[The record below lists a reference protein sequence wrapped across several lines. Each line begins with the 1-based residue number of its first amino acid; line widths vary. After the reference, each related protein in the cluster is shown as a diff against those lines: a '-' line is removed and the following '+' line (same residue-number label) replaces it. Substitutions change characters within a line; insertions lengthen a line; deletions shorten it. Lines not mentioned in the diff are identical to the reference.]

1 MTKPILYSY
10 WRSSCSWR
18 VRIALELK
26 GIDFDYKPIHLVKNG
41 GEQHMNEYQKVNP
54 MGQVP
59 AFDVGDGKII
69 VQSLAIMEF
78 LEDFY
83 PETYKLLP
91 KEAFERAKVREISE
105 TINAGT
111 QPLQNLSVINRYS
124 SDPEQ
129 RKTWSQFWISK
140 GLKVV
145 EELLVKSSGNF
156 CVGDQITMADCC
168 LVPQIYNA
176 NRFEVD
182 MSHFPNITRIMKSLE
197 LEKAFISAH
206 PDSQPDKP

>member
-1 MTKPILYSY
+1 
-10 WRSSCSWR
+10 
-18 VRIALELK
+18 
-26 GIDFDYKPIHLVKNG
+26 
-41 GEQHMNEYQKVNP
+41 
-54 MGQVP
+54 
-59 AFDVGDGKII
+59 
-69 VQSLAIMEF
+69 MEF

-145 EELLVKSSGNF
+145 EELLVKSSGKF

-182 MSHFPNITRIMKSLE
+182 MSQFPNITRIMKSLE
-197 LEKAFISAH
+197 SEKAFISAH
-206 PDSQPDKP
+206 PDNQLDKP

>member
-1 MTKPILYSY
+1 
-10 WRSSCSWR
+10 
-18 VRIALELK
+18 
-26 GIDFDYKPIHLVKNG
+26 
-41 GEQHMNEYQKVNP
+41 
-54 MGQVP
+54 
-59 AFDVGDGKII
+59 
-69 VQSLAIMEF
+69 MEF

-83 PETYKLLP
+83 PDTYKLLP

-111 QPLQNLSVINRYS
+111 QPLQNLSVINKYS

-145 EELLVKSSGNF
+145 EELLVKSSRKF

-197 LEKAFISAH
+197 SEKAFISAH
-206 PDSQPDKP
+206 PDNQLDKP

>member
-1 MTKPILYSY
+1 
-10 WRSSCSWR
+10 
-18 VRIALELK
+18 
-26 GIDFDYKPIHLVKNG
+26 
-41 GEQHMNEYQKVNP
+41 
-54 MGQVP
+54 
-59 AFDVGDGKII
+59 
-69 VQSLAIMEF
+69 MEF

-83 PETYKLLP
+83 PDTYKLLP

-111 QPLQNLSVINRYS
+111 QPLQNLSVINKYS

-145 EELLVKSSGNF
+145 EELLVKSSGIF

-182 MSHFPNITRIMKSLE
+182 MSQFPNITRIMKSLE
-197 LEKAFISAH
+197 SEKAFISAH
-206 PDSQPDKP
+206 PDNQLDKP

>member
-1 MTKPILYSY
+1 
-10 WRSSCSWR
+10 
-18 VRIALELK
+18 
-26 GIDFDYKPIHLVKNG
+26 
-41 GEQHMNEYQKVNP
+41 
-54 MGQVP
+54 
-59 AFDVGDGKII
+59 
-69 VQSLAIMEF
+69 MEF

-176 NRFEVD
+176 KRFEVD

-197 LEKAFISAH
+197 LEKAFIYAH
-206 PDSQPDKP
+206 PDSQPDKPTLLYRESNCSKLLSLKKC

>member
-1 MTKPILYSY
+1 
-10 WRSSCSWR
+10 
-18 VRIALELK
+18 
-26 GIDFDYKPIHLVKNG
+26 
-41 GEQHMNEYQKVNP
+41 
-54 MGQVP
+54 
-59 AFDVGDGKII
+59 
-69 VQSLAIMEF
+69 MEF
-78 LEDFY
+78 LEEFY
-83 PETYKLLP
+83 PDTYKLLP

-111 QPLQNLSVINRYS
+111 QPLQNLSVINKYS

-145 EELLVKSSGNF
+145 EELLVKSSGKF

-182 MSHFPNITRIMKSLE
+182 MSQFPNITRIMKSLE
-197 LEKAFISAH
+197 SEKAFISAH
-206 PDSQPDKP
+206 PDNQLDKP

>member
-1 MTKPILYSY
+1 
-10 WRSSCSWR
+10 
-18 VRIALELK
+18 
-26 GIDFDYKPIHLVKNG
+26 
-41 GEQHMNEYQKVNP
+41 
-54 MGQVP
+54 
-59 AFDVGDGKII
+59 
-69 VQSLAIMEF
+69 MEF

-83 PETYKLLP
+83 PDTYKLLP

-111 QPLQNLSVINRYS
+111 QPLQNLSVINKYS

-145 EELLVKSSGNF
+145 EELLVKSSGKF

-182 MSHFPNITRIMKSLE
+182 MSQFSNITRIMKSLE
-197 LEKAFISAH
+197 SEKAFISAH
-206 PDSQPDKP
+206 PDNQLDKP

>member
-1 MTKPILYSY
+1 
-10 WRSSCSWR
+10 
-18 VRIALELK
+18 
-26 GIDFDYKPIHLVKNG
+26 
-41 GEQHMNEYQKVNP
+41 
-54 MGQVP
+54 
-59 AFDVGDGKII
+59 
-69 VQSLAIMEF
+69 MEF

-83 PETYKLLP
+83 PDTYKLLP

-111 QPLQNLSVINRYS
+111 QPLQNLSVINKYS

-145 EELLVKSSGNF
+145 EKLLVKSSGKF

-182 MSHFPNITRIMKSLE
+182 MSQFPNITRIMKSLE
-197 LEKAFISAH
+197 SEKAFISAH
-206 PDSQPDKP
+206 PDNQLDKP

>member
-1 MTKPILYSY
+1 
-10 WRSSCSWR
+10 
-18 VRIALELK
+18 
-26 GIDFDYKPIHLVKNG
+26 
-41 GEQHMNEYQKVNP
+41 
-54 MGQVP
+54 
-59 AFDVGDGKII
+59 
-69 VQSLAIMEF
+69 MEF

-83 PETYKLLP
+83 PDTYKLLP

-111 QPLQNLSVINRYS
+111 QPLQNLSVINKYS

-145 EELLVKSSGNF
+145 EELLVKSSGKF

-182 MSHFPNITRIMKSLE
+182 MSQFPNITRIMKSLE
-197 LEKAFISAH
+197 SEKAFISAH
-206 PDSQPDKP
+206 PDNQLDKP

>member
-1 MTKPILYSY
+1 
-10 WRSSCSWR
+10 
-18 VRIALELK
+18 
-26 GIDFDYKPIHLVKNG
+26 
-41 GEQHMNEYQKVNP
+41 
-54 MGQVP
+54 
-59 AFDVGDGKII
+59 
-69 VQSLAIMEF
+69 MEF

-83 PETYKLLP
+83 PDTYKLLP

-111 QPLQNLSVINRYS
+111 QPLQNLSVINKYS

-145 EELLVKSSGNF
+145 EELLVKSSGKF

-176 NRFEVD
+176 NRFDVD
-182 MSHFPNITRIMKSLE
+182 MSQFPNITRIMKSLE
-197 LEKAFISAH
+197 SEKAFISAH
-206 PDSQPDKP
+206 PDNQLDKP

>member
-1 MTKPILYSY
+1 
-10 WRSSCSWR
+10 
-18 VRIALELK
+18 
-26 GIDFDYKPIHLVKNG
+26 
-41 GEQHMNEYQKVNP
+41 
-54 MGQVP
+54 
-59 AFDVGDGKII
+59 
-69 VQSLAIMEF
+69 MEF